1 MDKQWSEMTPEE
13 KREQRFQW
21 MLSPDGISFPS
32 AEAEQAYKKRIQAL
46 IDVYHVREPEVVP
59 VNLPIGNLPFAAAGV
74 TYHDLMYEPGKARAA
89 AAKFTAETGLDAPL
103 GVSALPGRVLDLLDY
118 KLYNWPGHGLG
129 VNAPGYQFNE
139 GEYMTA
145 DEYDQLIRDPSN
157 FWTRVYFPRIFGAL
171 EPFRLLQPVTDVTEI
186 VQVVS
191 HFAPYA
197 RIEVRQ
203 ALQRLIEVGE
213 ELSRWTEGAGGA
225 RRGGGSATPGLMNTF
240 AKAPFDTIGDTL
252 RGTKGIMLDMRRHP
266 DKLLAALD
274 AIAEVSIANAVET
287 LNAGRGLMA
296 YFPLHKGAD
305 GWMSQQQFETF
316 YWPSLRKVI
325 WGLIDEGIQV
335 MLFAEGSYDS
345 RLELVHEFPKGT
357 VAWLFDRTDMA
368 RAKRILG
375 DKCCIS
381 GNVPASLLTAGS
393 AEEVK
398 EYCRKLIEDCAPG
411 GGYIL
416 AAGTAQVDNIS
427 FENIR
432 AMAEAAQEYGVYR
445 KAGTGPGSPAT

>member
-191 HFAPYA
+191 HFAPFA
-197 RIEVRQ
+197 RMRAIRDAVGSASSQLPISLAIAISASVGSKASRSLLP
-203 ALQRLIEVGE
+203 ALPRSVMSMLGRARTNFWKSSSDSPSATLSAISRLAGVMRPAPMA
-213 ELSRWTEGAGGA
+213 LSTRCTASMWCTFWRSSRSSRFLSMSVAMMRWFASESS
-225 RRGGGSATPGLMNTF
+225 RRRFRTSSLPGGSWSLS
-240 AKAPFDTIGDTL
+240 APF
-252 RGTKGIMLDMRRHP
+252 
-266 DKLLAALD
+266 
-274 AIAEVSIANAVET
+274 S
-287 LNAGRGLMA
+287 
-296 YFPLHKGAD
+296 
-305 GWMSQQQFETF
+305 S
-316 YWPSLRKVI
+316 VI
-325 WGLIDEGIQV
+325 CV
-335 MLFAEGSYDS
+335 
-345 RLELVHEFPKGT
+345 
-357 VAWLFDRTDMA
+357 
-368 RAKRILG
+368 
-375 DKCCIS
+375 
-381 GNVPASLLTAGS
+381 
-393 AEEVK
+393 
-398 EYCRKLIEDCAPG
+398 
-411 GGYIL
+411 
-416 AAGTAQVDNIS
+416 
-427 FENIR
+427 
-432 AMAEAAQEYGVYR
+432 
-445 KAGTGPGSPAT
+445 